1 MNSSGPW
8 LASAKRFG
16 ELRARLARMSI
27 SEALP
32 RIYLVLGL
40 VLGVG
45 YALLVPLR
53 QVPDESG
60 HFIRAYGISQGHC
73 LADATVPVPLTFAD
87 LALPFNDHME
97 SADLARAS
105 LGRAIALLL
114 RQPLQPSQTYPE
126 HAANVDVYSC
136 VPYIPAAV
144 GIAAARALGGSML
157 VVWYAARLASLLAAT
172 LLTYLALRILPV
184 GRIVLAGV
192 ALLPMTLHQ
201 AASPSADSISNAV
214 AFLLV
219 AVLIRLAMDDRI
231 ITFDRRIFAGVAVL
245 LVMLALTK
253 LNVFLMLLAIAI
265 PSAKF
270 GGRGR
275 KLVCIG
281 AAFAIAFGTFAIWNA
296 IDSAALA
303 RSAAFR
309 VKDGID
315 WSGNYRF
322 VLQHP
327 FAFVHAVLNSLDVMR
342 DAYVGMFIGNFGLL
356 AVPLPGRVSQGCAL
370 ALVVLGLTGFER
382 RVPRNLV
389 FCAMAAAAISIAL
402 VSVVTFASELLIRN
416 RGEVLAGTAL
426 APGIQ
431 GRYYIPYAFTVLL
444 ALTLP
449 AVGYRARTA
458 VAALAVV
465 VLTSISAYGAIYD
478 SFWRSPIV
486 NAAHADML
494 GVIEGNEWDLDV
506 DRTLSLVGVPPGAK
520 LRNPAPGLVQSGR
533 WAPGQEIATYN
544 AGTWR
549 IGMAL
554 GSACQPALRW
564 ETSFRFGTAADQPVF
579 GDWFGTGTRTAGL
592 FRDGVWTLRDP
603 RAPGK
608 VLRFRFGRR
617 GDVAVA
623 GDWDGDGRAKP
634 GVFRKGLWLLDQ
646 GGFYTHGID
655 LPGITAHIM
664 GAEGARPVV
673 GDWNGDGRDK
683 IGVVSDASWVL
694 DVNGDDGH
702 YSLTHRPG
710 GFIFGNA
717 GDVPLVGRWACGSG
731 S

>member
-1 MNSSGPW
+1 MRSAGTW
-8 LASAKRFG
+8 LPSAKRFG
-16 ELRARLARMSI
+16 ELRARLAGI
-27 SEALP
+27 SVSDALP
-32 RIYLVLGL
+32 RVYLVLGL

-45 YALLVPLR
+45 YALLVPPR
-53 QVPDESG
+53 QVPDEAG

-73 LADATVPVPLTFAD
+73 LADATVPVPGTFAD
-87 LALPFNDHME
+87 LGLPFAEHME
-97 SADLARAS
+97 GADLARAS
-105 LGRAIALLL
+105 LGRAVAHLL
-114 RQPLQPSQTYPE
+114 RQPLEPSQTYPE
-126 HAANVDVYSC
+126 HAYNVDVYSC
-136 VPYIPAAV
+136 VPYIPAAI
-144 GIAAARALGGSML
+144 GIATARAFGGSML
-157 VVWYAARLASLLAAT
+157 VVWYAARLASLVAAT
-172 LLTYLALRILPV
+172 LLTFLALRILPV
-184 GRIVLAGV
+184 GRIVLAGI

-219 AVLIRLAMDDRI
+219 AVLVRLAMDDRI
-231 ITFDRRIFAGVAVL
+231 VTLDRRILAGVAL
-245 LVMLALTK
+245 LLMMLALTK
-253 LNVFLMLLAIAI
+253 LNVFLMLLALAI

-275 KLVCIG
+275 KLAYIG
-281 AAFAIAFGTFAIWNA
+281 AAFAIAFGTFAVWNA

-303 RSAAFR
+303 RSAALR

-322 VLQHP
+322 ILQHP
-327 FAFVHAVLNSLDVMR
+327 FAFVHAVLNSLDVLR
-342 DAYVGMFIGNFGLL
+342 DAYVSMFIGNFGLL
-356 AVPLPGRVSQGCAL
+356 AVPLPEWVWRPVAL

-389 FCAMAAAAISIAL
+389 LWGMAAAAISIAL

-426 APGIQ
+426 APGVQ
-431 GRYYIPYAFTVLL
+431 GRYYIPYAFIVLL
-444 ALTLP
+444 ALSLP

-465 VLTSISAYGAIYD
+465 VLASFPAYGAIYD
-478 SFWRSPIV
+478 SFWRSPVV
-486 NAAHADML
+486 NAAHADLL
-494 GVIEGNEWDLDV
+494 GVMERNEWDLDV
-506 DRTLSLVGVPPGAK
+506 DRTLSLIGIPAGAK
-520 LRNPAPGLVQSGR
+520 LRDPAPGLVASGR
-533 WAPGQEIATYN
+533 WAPGQEIATYH

-608 VLRFRFGRR
+608 VLRFRFGQR

-634 GVFRKGLWLLDQ
+634 GIFRKGLWLLDEA
-646 GGFYTHGID
+646 GFYTHGLD

-664 GAEGARPVV
+664 GADGSRPVV

-683 IGVVSDASWVL
+683 IGVVTGALWTL
-694 DVNGDDGH
+694 DVNGDDDH

-710 GFIFGNA
+710 GFVFGNA